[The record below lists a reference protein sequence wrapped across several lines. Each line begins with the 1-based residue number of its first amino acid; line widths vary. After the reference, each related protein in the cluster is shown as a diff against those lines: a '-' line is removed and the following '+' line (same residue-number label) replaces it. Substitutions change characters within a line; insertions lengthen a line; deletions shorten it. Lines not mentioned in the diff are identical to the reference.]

1 MKHLMTKLYLLGLF
15 LVLPLGFTFAQ
26 KTLGGQVIDSKTKEP
41 LVGASVVIKG
51 TTKGTVTD
59 YDGNF
64 SLSLEE
70 GESTVQVVFIGYEDY
85 TLDIKSGMKSF
96 GVIQMEPETIGIVE
110 VSVSAP
116 IGVARKTPVAMSTLS
131 PRLIEEKLGT
141 LEFPE
146 VLKSTPGV
154 YATKAGGGFGDS
166 KINMRGFQSANVA
179 VMVNGVPMND
189 MEWGGLYWSNWA
201 GLSDVTRSLQTQRG
215 LGASK
220 VSAPSV
226 GGSINIVTNSTDA
239 KKGGAVSYAL
249 GNDGY
254 NKVLFSVSSGINEK
268 GWAFTFLGAKTW
280 GDGYIQGTDF
290 IGYNY
295 FVNISKRINDRHQ
308 LSFTAFGA
316 PQEHYQ
322 RSNYDGLTI
331 EGWQQVKNYMDG
343 DSPYKYNPTYGF
355 GLNGERKSSSF
366 NHYHKPQISLNH
378 LWQIN
383 DKSSLSTVAYVSIGR
398 GYGYSGLGSTS
409 TYAGYWYGANNGVL
423 NTTFRN
429 SDGTYAYDQVY
440 ALNQESETGS
450 QMAMSKSVNSHNWI
464 GLVSTLTTKVGSHL
478 DVYGGVDMRYYKGIH
493 TKEINDLYGGEYFI
507 DRYRQ
512 NVSAVNKANA
522 ETDEFLYKKLQV
534 GDIVYRDYD
543 GYVLQEGAFGQ
554 AEYNEGKLSAF
565 AAASVSNTS
574 YWRYDRFYYD
584 KEHAKSETVNFVGFT
599 VKGGAN
605 YNLDEHHNVFA
616 NVGYISR
623 APFFSGGAFLSSTVS
638 NAVNPDAVNEKI
650 FSVELG
656 YGFRSR
662 YLDAKIN
669 AYSTSWMD
677 KTMTRSMD
685 ILDATTRDVI
695 DRANL
700 NMQGVDALHNGVEI
714 ELASHLTDWLD
725 ITGMLSIGDWNWNS
739 NSVGYFYNEAGQ
751 PLADS
756 NGTLASAI
764 GADDHSSMKLNL
776 KDVPVGGSAQTTA
789 AIGAKFKITKDFR
802 CGIDYN
808 YIARNYA
815 DWSFSSS
822 DLAMNSEKTYEKS
835 WEIPS
840 AWVGDFFASYSFPF
854 GKTRATISGNVNNI
868 LDQEYIA
875 DAYDGGDH
883 NWQSAYRIFY
893 GFGRTYNVRL
903 KIKF

>member
-1 MKHLMTKLYLLGLF
+1 MKHLMIKLYLLGLF
-15 LVLPLGFTFAQ
+15 LVLPLGLTFAQ

-41 LVGASVVIKG
+41 LVGASVVIQG

-64 SLSLEE
+64 SLTLEE
-70 GESTVQVVFIGYEDY
+70 GENTLQVVFIGYEDY
-85 TLDIKSGMKSF
+85 KLEVKSSMKSL
-96 GVIQMEPETIGIVE
+96 GVIQMEPQNIGIVE

-154 YATKAGGGFGDS
+154 YATKSGGGFGDS

-189 MEWGGLYWSNWA
+189 MEWGGVYWSNWA

-226 GGSINIVTNSTDA
+226 GGSINIVTNSTNA
-239 KKGGAVSYAL
+239 KEGGAISYAL

-254 NKVLFSVSSGINEK
+254 NKIVFSVSSGMNEK
-268 GWAFTFLGAKTW
+268 GWAFSFLGGKTW

-290 IGYNY
+290 VGYNY
-295 FVNISKRINDRHQ
+295 FVNISKRINDKHQ

-322 RSNYDGLTI
+322 RSNYDGLSI
-331 EGWQQVKNYMDG
+331 AGWQQVKNYMDG

-355 GLNGERKSSSF
+355 GLNGERKTSSF

-398 GYGYSGLGSTS
+398 GYGFSGQGSTS
-409 TYAGYWYGANNGVL
+409 TYSGYWYGASNGVL

-429 SDGTYAYDQVY
+429 TDGTFAYDQIY
-440 ALNQESETGS
+440 ELNEESDAGS
-450 QMAMSKSVNSHNWI
+450 IMAMSKSINYHNWV
-464 GLVSTLTTKVGSHL
+464 GLVSTLTTKVGQHL
-478 DVYGGVDMRYYKGIH
+478 DVYGGIDMRYYKGIH
-493 TKEINDLYGGEYFI
+493 TKELNDLYGGDYYI
-507 DRYRQ
+507 DRYRR
-512 NVSAVNKANA
+512 NVSSVNNVNA
-522 ETDEFLYKKLQV
+522 GTDAFNNKKLQV

-543 GYVLQEGAFGQ
+543 GFVLQEGAFGQ

-565 AAASVSNTS
+565 AAVSLSNTS

-584 KEHAKSETVNFVGFT
+584 KEHAKSKTVNFLGYT

-605 YNLDEHHNVFA
+605 YNLDEHQNVFA
-616 NVGYISR
+616 NIGYISR

-662 YLDAKIN
+662 YLDAKLN
-669 AYSTSWMD
+669 VYSTAWMD

-685 ILDATTRDVI
+685 IVDSNTREVV

-700 NMQGVDALHNGVEI
+700 NMQGVDALHNGIEVEVK
-714 ELASHLTDWLD
+714 SHLTDWLD
-725 ITGMLSIGDWNWNS
+725 LTGMLSLGDWKWNS
-739 NSVGYFYNEAGQ
+739 NAVGYFYNEAGQ
-751 PLADS
+751 PLADG
-756 NGTLASAI
+756 NGALASAI

-789 AIGAKFKITKDFR
+789 AIGAKIKITKDLR

-808 YIARNYA
+808 YFGRNFA

-822 DLAMNSEKTYEKS
+822 DLAMNSSKTYEES
-835 WEIPS
+835 WEIPA
-840 AWVGDFFASYSFPF
+840 AWVGDFFASYSFKF
-854 GKTRATISGNVNNI
+854 GSTRATLSGNVNNV

-875 DAYDGGDH
+875 DAYDGAGHD
-883 NWQSAYRIFY
+883 WQSAYRIFY